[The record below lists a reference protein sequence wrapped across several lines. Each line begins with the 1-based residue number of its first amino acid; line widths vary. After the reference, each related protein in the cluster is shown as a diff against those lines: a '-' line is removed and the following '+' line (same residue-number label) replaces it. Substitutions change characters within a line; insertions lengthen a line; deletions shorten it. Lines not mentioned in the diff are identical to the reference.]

1 MENEKRVPVSS
12 FNFVEYKIKKSSL
25 TLSDAEM
32 SNKMQFEIN
41 PSGELLNGNKFHLI
55 LDVHVNDANHYFDV
69 SLEVHGIFE
78 YITKD
83 MNNLL
88 NFICINAPAIIFP
101 YIRAYVSTFTSLSG
115 IPTIIMPTINMES
128 VGRQLREKIQKE
140 MDKN

>member
-1 MENEKRVPVSS
+1 
-12 FNFVEYKIKKSSL
+12 
-25 TLSDAEM
+25 
-32 SNKMQFEIN
+32 
-41 PSGELLNGNKFHLI
+41 
-55 LDVHVNDANHYFDV
+55 
-69 SLEVHGIFE
+69 
-78 YITKD
+78 

-101 YIRAYVSTFTSLSG
+101 YIRAYVSTLTSLSG